1 MTKMRKNEFYWR
13 KCENDAVPRRFA
25 PRLTLL
31 SSALDLF
38 WKAVT
43 HVTALYLQ
51 QRVHISLS
59 FHWFIIG
66 AFSSPTGG
74 SKCESS
80 SAADPSR
87 VVSGVNN
94 SRSPL
99 MLASSKSLH
108 DAAIFPHFLNSR
120 TQRFGTDYGFA
131 KVQVVIGIAYILLVG
146 RWGLVEPE
154 KTSRACLVHITRI
167 TTAPPNRL
175 ALSLICVI
183 QWTAGG
189 GNDGGKATIAA
200 YTFDQ

>member
-1 MTKMRKNEFYWR
+1 MRKR
-13 KCENDAVPRRFA
+13 CGP
-25 PRLTLL
+25 
-31 SSALDLF
+31 SALRASVNSAFICTGSLLKSRDSCHCSISAATRSYLF
-38 WKAVT
+38 E
-43 HVTALYLQ
+43 L
-51 QRVHISLS
+51 SLIYN
-59 FHWFIIG
+59 WG
-66 AFSSPTGG
+66 VQLPTGG

-94 SRSPL
+94 TRSPL

-108 DAAIFPHFLNSR
+108 DAAIFPHILNSR